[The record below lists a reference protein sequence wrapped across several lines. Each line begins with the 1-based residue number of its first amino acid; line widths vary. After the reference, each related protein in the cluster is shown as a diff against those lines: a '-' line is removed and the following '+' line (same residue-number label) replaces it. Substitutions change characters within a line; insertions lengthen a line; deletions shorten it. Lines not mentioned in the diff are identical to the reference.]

1 MKKLLSLAL
10 CAILTLTMFAGCGD
24 TAKDSGNGGSAG
36 GSEEER
42 TTLTVGFDAEYPP
55 FGYMDENGDYTGFDL
70 ELAEAVCKMEGWTL
84 KKNPIDWDSKD
95 MELESGSVDCIWNG
109 FTMTNLEDKYTWS
122 DAYCDNSQVVVV
134 AKDSGIKALTDLAG
148 KKVGVQAASAAYKV
162 LTDEKEQKELG
173 DTFGELQQFKD
184 YNAAFTDLTAGG
196 IDALAIDIGVAN
208 YQLKQRGEGYVIL
221 DEHLNSEKYGVGF
234 KLGNTELRDIINADM
249 KKLLEDGTLMN
260 LAEKYEI
267 ADMICLEA
275 E

>member
-10 CAILTLTMFAGCGD
+10 CAILMLTMFAGCGD

-36 GSEEER
+36 GTEKR

-84 KKNPIDWDSKD
+84 KKNPINWDSKD
-95 MELESGSVDCIWNG
+95 MELDSGSVDCIWNG
-109 FTMTNLEDKYTWS
+109 FTMNGLEDKYTWS
-122 DAYCDNSQVVVV
+122 DAYCDNSQVIVV
-134 AKDSGIKALTDLAG
+134 AKDSGIKAFADLAG

-162 LTDEKEQKELG
+162 LTEEDQQKALG

-208 YQLKQRGEGYVIL
+208 YQLKQRGEGFMIL
-221 DEHLNSEKYGVGF
+221 DEHLNSEQYGVGF
-234 KLGNTELRDIINADM
+234 KLGNTELRDIVNADM
-249 KKLLEDGTLMN
+249 KKLLADGTLMQ

-267 ADMICLEA
+267 ADMICLKA